1 MRKIAVAATLVI
13 PVVLAGCVYTHDREV
28 ATPAAVVTAPPTIVE
43 HRVIPE
49 TTTTITQAPAPIYA
63 APGTVTTTTRR
74 DVVIE
79 NHY

>member
-1 MRKIAVAATLVI
+1 MRKIAIAASLVL
-13 PVVLAGCVYTHDREV
+13 PVVLAGCVYSHDREV
-28 ATPAAVVTAPPTIVE
+28 ARPATVVAPAPTVVE
-43 HRVIPE
+43 RRVIPE
-49 TTTTITQAPAPIYA
+49 TTTTITQAPAPVYA